1 MYILKVLVEHN
12 TYSLKDSFYYVSNEE
27 VKKGSRVNITFN
39 NQHLVGFVVETIYQ
53 DLSLKEIENNLGLK
67 LTFID
72 SVIDDK
78 PIINDELFELAIKL
92 AKNLFGPHEKSEPI
106 GCRVDS
112 YDLIKLNLVS
122 CS

>member
-92 AKNLFGPHEKSEPI
+92 AKNLFVPLI
-106 GCRVDS
+106 GVFQAM
-112 YDLIKLNLVS
+112 LPKALKP
-122 CS
+122 